1 MVMSIGYDAGKD
13 TNKFAYA
20 QGIIIK
26 LDKFSSLLQ
35 PYTPTNIESEP
46 TGNDFI
52 IEFRGEKY
60 FGGDLAERE
69 KTVPINYREASKL
82 HDTTLINILTGLNKI
97 GGREFNI
104 ICGSPIKQRTE
115 SEKLGLKKM
124 IEGTHKIKINGKEKD
139 ITIHRCEVSPEGAA
153 GYHSLSNA
161 PTTLQGIDFGSTTI
175 NYFFM
180 KNGKFV
186 NTRSDSFS
194 IDIDRL
200 NYEAIMKGL
209 QSQLSNKFEKHLP
222 TVIVG
227 GLAEIMLP
235 YVKKYYP
242 NAFVTPNFL
251 YATAIGFY
259 KIARKIYG

>member
-1 MVMSIGYDAGKD
+1 MVVTVGYDAGKD
-13 TNKFAYA
+13 TNKFAWIN
-20 QGIIIK
+20 GMVIK
-26 LDKFSSLLQ
+26 VDSFPSILQ
-35 PYTPTNIESEP
+35 PYVPTNIESEP

-52 IEFRGEKY
+52 IKFREEEY

-69 KTVPINYREASKL
+69 KTVPINYKDASKL
-82 HDTTLINILTGLNKI
+82 HETTLINILTGLNKI

-104 ICGSPIKQRTE
+104 VCGSPIKRRTE
-115 SEKLGLKKM
+115 DEKMALKKM
-124 IEGTHKIKINGKEKD
+124 IEGTYKITINGKEKE
-139 ITIHRCEVSPEGAA
+139 IVIHRCEVSPEGAA
-153 GYHSLSNA
+153 GYYSLSNA
-161 PTTLQGIDFGSTTI
+161 PTTIQGIDFGSTTI

-180 KNGKFV
+180 MNGKFV
-186 NTRSDSFS
+186 NAKSDSFS
-194 IDIDRL
+194 IDSERL

-222 TVIVG
+222 TVLVG

-242 NAFVTPNFL
+242 NAFVAPNFL

-259 KIARKIYG
+259 RIARKIYG